1 MVSGGCSFGEKSSRQ
16 GGRAGGR
23 DTLRVYIFANAH
35 PNEETWGVLLRVCV
49 RFALRK
55 SPVTNDTDPRMQ
67 LMYYRSKVRA
77 RLRRAHFFHF
87 LFLFHIFVVPRD
99 SAAASAVAG
108 VDVRSLVTK
117 NQ

>member
-1 MVSGGCSFGEKSSRQ
+1 MVSGWRSFGEKSSRQ

-55 SPVTNDTDPRMQ
+55 SPVTNDTDAGIQ
-67 LMYYRSKVRA
+67 LMDYRSKVRA
-77 RLRRAHFFHF
+77 RRRRAHFFRF
-87 LFLFHIFVVPRD
+87 FMFFYLFIFSNRR
-99 SAAASAVAG
+99 AQLRRA
-108 VDVRSLVTK
+108 
-117 NQ
+117 